1 MFKFEPL
8 LQEGHCYMISN
19 FGVAENGGRL
29 PLLPNRWKIS
39 FFKGTNVTRI
49 EQIDDNFVG
58 FINEPFTR
66 ILDPNNEYHEHDC
79 VGMMLMVTYTGL
91 IVFFNLKN
99 ANRDV
104 I

>member
-8 LQEGHCYMISN
+8 LQEGQCYVISN

-29 PLLPNRWKIS
+29 PLVPHKWKLS
-39 FFKGTNVTRI
+39 FYKGTDVTRADH
-49 EQIDDNFVG
+49 IDTNYLG

-66 ILDPNNEYHEHDC
+66 ILDTDYEYHEHDC
-79 VGMMLMVTYTGL
+79 VGMHYFYTYFVWLL
-91 IVFFNLKN
+91 IIF
-99 ANRDV
+99 